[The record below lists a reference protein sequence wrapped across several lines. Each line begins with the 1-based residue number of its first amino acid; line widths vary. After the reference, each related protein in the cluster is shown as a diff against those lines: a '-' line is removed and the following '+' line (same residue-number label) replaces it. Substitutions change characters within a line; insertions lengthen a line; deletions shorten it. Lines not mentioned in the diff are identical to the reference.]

1 MTTVELSVIIPVFN
15 EEENVAVTVERVC
28 HELDRHKLL
37 FELVIVNDGSTDQ
50 TGEKLHALQNEYSQ
64 IRAINYFPNMG
75 RGMALRR
82 GFQEAVGR
90 FIVSIDADLSYDENH
105 IIRLYES
112 LKVSPTTDIVLG
124 SVYMRGGEMR
134 DVPWNRRAIS
144 RLGNWILSF
153 ALRGK
158 FKTITCV
165 LRGYK
170 KEVIQALDLTST
182 GKEIHLEI
190 LLKAVAYGFSIAE
203 IPATLKWRKKGRS
216 KFRVTSTSISHLL
229 FSVAMRPM
237 ILFGVLGLIMI
248 AIGVGIGL
256 QVTYLWLQNQLNPAR
271 PIINLMIILIVGGIQ
286 TISFGFLAFQL
297 SELRHD
303 IIRLQKWLKSK

>member
-1 MTTVELSVIIPVFN
+1 MPALELSVIIPVFN
-15 EEENVAVTVERVC
+15 EEENIAVTVERVC
-28 HELDRHKLL
+28 RNLNQNALT
-37 FELVIVNDGSTDQ
+37 FELVIVNDGSTDN
-50 TGEKLHALQNEYSQ
+50 TGERLHALQNDFPQ
-64 IRAINYFPNMG
+64 IRAINYYPNMG

-82 GFQEAVGR
+82 GFQEAAGQFV
-90 FIVSIDADLSYDENH
+90 VSIDADLSYDESH
-105 IIRLYES
+105 IVRLYEN
-112 LKVSPTTDIVLG
+112 LKENPSTDIVLG

-134 DVPWNRRAIS
+134 NVPWNRRIIS

-170 KEVIQALDLTST
+170 KGVVQSLDLTST

-203 IPATLKWRKKGRS
+203 IPATLTWRKKGRS

-237 ILFGVLGLIMI
+237 ILFGMLGLIMI
-248 AIGVGIGL
+248 ALGVGIGL

-271 PIINLMIILIVGGIQ
+271 PIINLMIILIIGGIQ

-303 IIRLQKWLKSK
+303 IIRLQKWLKNK